1 MERIRKLNQLRTY
14 GTIRVHE
21 AIARRAG
28 LSPTDHKYL
37 EFIIE
42 SGQMTAGEL
51 SQLTSLTT
59 GAVTSLIDRFEKK
72 NWWHVYLAKMTD
84 KEFSLYPIRLI

>member
-42 SGQMTAGEL
+42 SGQMTAG
-51 SQLTSLTT
+51 
-59 GAVTSLIDRFEKK
+59 
-72 NWWHVYLAKMTD
+72 
-84 KEFSLYPIRLI
+84 